1 MRNHVSDPVPQSL
14 SDSMKALVTGGAGF
28 IGGHLSE
35 QLLAAGHEVT
45 CLDDLSTGGYANVA
59 RLVRSPRFRFVRGSV
74 LDAQLMDDLAAR
86 SDTIFHLAAAVGVEL
101 ILSRSLD
108 GLRTNIHGTEV
119 VLDSALRRGCRTLV
133 ASTSEIYGKTSAGAL
148 AEHQDRLV
156 GSPLTR
162 RWSYAAA
169 KALDETLAH
178 LYWSDRAVPTVIAR
192 LFNVAGPR
200 QSGRYGMVIPRFVE
214 QALRNDPLTVYGD
227 GSQTR
232 SFCHV
237 RDAVDGLIG
246 LVESRIAAGE
256 VFNIGRPEEVSIQ
269 HLAERVIALSGSASA
284 IRHVPYQEAYGEGF
298 EDTMRRV
305 PDITRARTVIGFEPT
320 QSLDDI
326 IHSVIQDRTACAS
339 GVPAERAPASRP
351 GSTEVRYVD

>member
-1 MRNHVSDPVPQSL
+1 MVH
-14 SDSMKALVTGGAGF
+14 ALITGGAGF

-35 QLLAAGHEVT
+35 RLLADDHEVI
-45 CLDDLSTGGYANVA
+45 CLDNLSTGGYANIA
-59 RLVRSPRFRFVRGSV
+59 RLMRWPNFRFVQGSV
-74 LDAQLMDDLAAR
+74 LDARLMDELAAR
-86 SDTIFHLAAAVGVEL
+86 SDTIFHLAAAVGVQL
-101 ILSRSLD
+101 IMSRSLD
-108 GLRTNIHGTEV
+108 GLRTNIHGTEI
-119 VLDSALRRGCRTLV
+119 VLESALRHGCRALV
-133 ASTSEIYGKTSAGAL
+133 ASTSEVYGKATAGAL
-148 AEHQDRLV
+148 AEQQDRVV

-162 RWSYAAA
+162 RWSYAEA

-178 LYWSDRAVPTVIAR
+178 LFWSDRAVPTVIAR

-237 RDAVDGLIG
+237 QDAVEGLIR
-246 LVESRIAAGE
+246 LIESPDAYGD

-269 HLAERVIALSGSASA
+269 QLAERVIALSGSISP
-284 IRHVPYQEAYGEGF
+284 IRYVPYQEAYGDGF

-305 PDITRARTVIGFEPT
+305 PDITRARRMIGFEPKR
-320 QSLDDI
+320 SLDDI
-326 IHSVIQDRTACAS
+326 IHSV
-339 GVPAERAPASRP
+339 VEHSRHKQSP
-351 GSTEVRYVD
+351 MEVRYVD

>member
-1 MRNHVSDPVPQSL
+1 
-14 SDSMKALVTGGAGF
+14 MKALVTGGAGF

-35 QLLAAGHEVT
+35 RLLADGHDVI
-45 CLDDLSTGGYANVA
+45 CLDNLSTGGYANIA
-59 RLVRSPRFRFVRGSV
+59 RLVKWPNFRFVQGSV
-74 LDAQLMDDLAAR
+74 LDARLMDDLAAR
-86 SDTIFHLAAAVGVEL
+86 SETIFHLAAAVGVEL
-101 ILSRSLD
+101 IMSRSLE
-108 GLRTNIHGTEV
+108 GLRTNIHGTEI
-119 VLDSALRRGCRTLV
+119 VLDSALRHGCRTLV
-133 ASTSEIYGKTSAGAL
+133 ASTSEVYGKSSAGAL
-148 AEHQDRLV
+148 AEQQDRVV

-162 RWSYAAA
+162 RWSYAEA

-178 LYWSDRAVPTVIAR
+178 LFWSDCAVPTVIAR

-237 RDAVDGLIG
+237 GDAVEGLIG
-246 LVESRIAAGE
+246 LIESLDAYGG

-269 HLAERVIALSGSASA
+269 HLAERVIALSGSYSA
-284 IRHVPYQEAYGEGF
+284 ISHVSYQDAYGDGF

-305 PDITRARTVIGFEPT
+305 PDITRARTVIGFEPKR
-320 QSLDDI
+320 SLDEI
-326 IHSVIQDRTACAS
+326 IHSVIQDHISSAS
-339 GVPAERAPASRP
+339 AVAGEHSRRNQSP
-351 GSTEVRYVD
+351 TEVRYAD

>member
-1 MRNHVSDPVPQSL
+1 MR
-14 SDSMKALVTGGAGF
+14 ALVTGGAGF

-35 QLLAAGHEVT
+35 RLLAAGQEVT
-45 CLDDLSTGGYANVA
+45 CLDDLSTGGYANIA
-59 RLVRSPRFRFVRGSV
+59 RPLRSPKFRFVQGSV
-74 LDAQLMDDLAAR
+74 LDARLLDDLAAR

-101 ILSRSLD
+101 ILSRSLE
-108 GLRTNIHGTEV
+108 GLRTNIHGTEI
-119 VLDSALRRGCRTLV
+119 VLDSALRNGCRTLV
-133 ASTSEIYGKTSAGAL
+133 ASTSEVYGKTPAGAL
-148 AEHQDRLV
+148 AEHQDRVV

-162 RWSYAAA
+162 RWSYAEA

-178 LYWSDRAVPTVIAR
+178 LFWLDRAVPTVIAR

-200 QSGRYGMVIPRFVE
+200 QSGRYGMVVPRFVE

-237 RDAVDGLIG
+237 RDAVEGLIR
-246 LVESRIAAGE
+246 LIESPVAYGE

-269 HLAERVIALSGSASA
+269 HLAERVIALSGSSSA
-284 IRHVPYQEAYGEGF
+284 IRHVPYQEAYGDGF

-305 PDITRARTVIGFEPT
+305 PDITRARTVIGFEP
-320 QSLDDI
+320 QRSLDDI
-326 IHSVIQDRTACAS
+326 IHSVIQDRTASAS
-339 GVPAERAPASRP
+339 TEPAERALASRP
-351 GSTEVRYVD
+351 GFHGGSVC